1 MCCHILF
8 LLRVCRDSIAT
19 RDVTLEVIFKRPVKL
34 CFLASCVASFAL
46 AVLVSCVQLT
56 RFQFRYQDTRLLRRM
71 CKPFFAAA
79 TVVRLRARALD
90 RCLACLRGAHTD
102 RDRLDRISPSSI
114 PSSSDSVECE
124 GLIV

>member
-19 RDVTLEVIFKRPVKL
+19 RDVTLKVKFKRPVKL
-34 CFLASCVASFAL
+34 CSQALCVASFGL

-56 RFQFRYQDTRLLRRM
+56 RVQIHYQDARLLRRM

-90 RCLACLRGAHTD
+90 RCLACLRGAHAD
-102 RDRLDRISPSSI
+102 RDRLDRVSPSSI